1 MQALY
6 PTVNLKKTKKWGT
19 KPQRQRS
26 WTLDLQVPQ
35 RLSAL
40 THGVIHQSA
49 ATHKCLFP
57 PDSAP
62 NIRQLQLLIK
72 HMGIACSI
80 SLWNMHACNAQ
91 AGSNTHVYQYVLFSV
106 TKHNN
111 SEVWTTCLTTALLIL
126 STKLLKADQG
136 FPSLNILT
144 ASLSLEEGF
153 ISQGFLMASY

>member
-1 MQALY
+1 M
-6 PTVNLKKTKKWGT
+6 TSRRMEKKNDN
-19 KPQRQRS
+19 S
-26 WTLDLQVPQ
+26 FDLEVPQ

-62 NIRQLQLLIK
+62 NITLFQLLIK

-80 SLWNMHACNAQ
+80 SLWNMHACNKQ
-91 AGSNTHVYQYVLFSV
+91 ADSNTHVYQYVLFSV

-111 SEVWTTCLTTALLIL
+111 SEGWTTCLTTALLIL

-136 FPSLNILT
+136 LHFQVLTFSLHLHHKEKQI
-144 ASLSLEEGF
+144 
-153 ISQGFLMASY
+153 

>member
-1 MQALY
+1 M
-6 PTVNLKKTKKWGT
+6 TSRRMKKKNDN
-19 KPQRQRS
+19 S
-26 WTLDLQVPQ
+26 FDLQVPQ

-57 PDSAP
+57 PNSAP

-91 AGSNTHVYQYVLFSV
+91 AGSKTHVYQYVLFSV

-111 SEVWTTCLTTALLIL
+111 SEGWTTWLTTALLIL

-136 FPSLNILT
+136 LHFQVLTFSLHLHHKEKQI
-144 ASLSLEEGF
+144 
-153 ISQGFLMASY
+153 